1 MMKKGTKTKAIIV
14 GALIVVATVTAI
26 VCGTTGRHNGKE
38 SKTKVE
44 VTEEDIAQYRE
55 MIGDS
60 MDIKKAIFIL
70 FEDETECKNF
80 ISEHGADKE
89 PHMAGKGIIPL
100 MENGYYNIV
109 GKPIVEEAFD
119 MLKDGEYTKEPI
131 VYSGM
136 YCYLKRIGIESP
148 LEDDNKV
155 REMILNDKKV
165 VNIEKDSRRRD

>member
-38 SKTKVE
+38 SKTNVE
-44 VTEEDIAQYRE
+44 VTEDDIAQYRE

-70 FEDETECKNF
+70 FEDEAECKSF
-80 ISEHGADKE
+80 ISEHGSDKE
-89 PHMAGKGIIPL
+89 PEKAGKGTIPL

-109 GKPIVEEAFD
+109 GKPIVEETFD
-119 MLKDGEYTKEPI
+119 KLKDGEYTKEPFE
-131 VYSGM
+131 YSGM

-148 LEDDNKV
+148 LDDENKV
-155 REMILNDKKV
+155 KELIISGKEQRGAD
-165 VNIEKDSRRRD
+165 